1 MKSCFSLFMKLEIPK
16 EEEKEK
22 WKKSN
27 FLFPLL
33 SLQALK
39 ERSWDRLSPL
49 DGVFCTSKPHLISNS

>member
-1 MKSCFSLFMKLEIPK
+1 MKLEIPK

-27 FLFPLL
+27 FLFSLL